1 MFLDED
7 EDVFCIWRGSYEKT
21 ERICYYGMDLF
32 QRQGRLWRRNQE
44 EHREFAYTIGELQAC
59 LTQAGFGGIEVFGD
73 RRTAPPGPGEQ
84 RVYFMAVREETTHG

>member
-1 MFLDED
+1 MRRRNGFATTAWT
-7 EDVFCIWRGSYEKT
+7 CSSG
-21 ERICYYGMDLF
+21 
-32 QRQGRLWRRNQE
+32 QGRLWRRNQE